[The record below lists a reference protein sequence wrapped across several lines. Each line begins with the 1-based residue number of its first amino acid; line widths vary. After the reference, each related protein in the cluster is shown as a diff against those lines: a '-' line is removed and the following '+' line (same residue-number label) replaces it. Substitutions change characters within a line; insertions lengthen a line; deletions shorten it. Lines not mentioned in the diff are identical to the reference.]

1 MNNPNLKVLVRAM
14 RATALM
20 VAFSSLPGTAPIC
33 YSMRSVGLGRLHSF
47 CPLRFL
53 TLCQQVIYEVMKK
66 EIIKSG
72 SWNDATKK
80 RLNDAAD
87 KWRLPFWDWAAKR
100 PDKEAGTYK
109 VPHIAYGTTVKV
121 FRPDG
126 QSETPQNPMYSYGP
140 GGAFKD
146 FDVNLDS
153 DEDHPDN
160 AVCPASCSLVEIIAN
175 FSRVWY
181 Q

>member
-1 MNNPNLKVLVRAM
+1 
-14 RATALM
+14 
-20 VAFSSLPGTAPIC
+20 
-33 YSMRSVGLGRLHSF
+33 MRSVGLSRLHSS

-53 TLCQQVIYEVMKK
+53 TLYQQVLYEVMKE

-72 SWNDATKK
+72 SWDDATKK

-100 PDKEAGTYK
+100 PDTKTGTYK

-146 FDVNLDS
+146 FGVNLNS
-153 DEDHPDN
+153 DREHKDN
-160 AVCPASCSLVEIIAN
+160 AVRLTSCSLVKTIAK

-181 Q
+181 QQGYQQMGQVNCR